1 MEVREINDPSDSD
14 WLEMR
19 GQFWSHLDPRAHRA
33 ELAARPRNR
42 VGEPLGV

>member
-19 GQFWSHLDPRAHRA
+19 GQFWSHLDPSSPSEKHGW
-33 ELAARPRNR
+33 R
-42 VGEPLGV
+42 VFGGMMGAVQ